1 MALSCVCEV
10 LLGPVVGGMRSRN
23 GCARR
28 RTFKSNTTSLREH
41 AGACKPVTL
50 QYNYSNL
57 VRTVLDVLPMVLIP
71 YL

>member
-1 MALSCVCEV
+1 M
-10 LLGPVVGGMRSRN
+10 LGTGQVGSAAPEDVGL
-23 GCARR
+23 
-28 RTFKSNTTSLREH
+28 KPNTNSLREH